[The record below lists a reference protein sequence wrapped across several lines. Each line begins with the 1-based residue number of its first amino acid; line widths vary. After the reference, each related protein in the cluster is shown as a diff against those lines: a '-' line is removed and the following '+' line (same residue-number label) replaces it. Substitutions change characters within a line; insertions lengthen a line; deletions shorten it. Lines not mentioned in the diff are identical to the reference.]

1 MVLNPYKKFFT
12 LCTLTFTVTF
22 CLQLDPSEVLL
33 VSFDGFRW
41 DYIYKFPTLN
51 FHRLI
56 EDGVY
61 VKQVS
66 NVFITKTYPNHYSM
80 VTGLYAE
87 NHGIVANEMY
97 DPVLNK
103 TFSMDTLD
111 IYDSEFWEEAVPI
124 WITNQNE
131 GHKSGVAMWPGS
143 DVNISGVYPSF
154 YLPYNELVSF
164 EYRVAKLIEWFT
176 SNEPINLGLLYW
188 EEPDDSAHLLGPDN
202 PFMSK
207 VIKEVDEKLGYLV
220 AEMKKA
226 GLWDTVNLIVTSD
239 HGMEQ
244 CSSDRVIELD
254 NYVDENLY
262 TLVDRSPTVA
272 ILPKEGK
279 LEDVYEAL
287 ANAHPNMTVYKK
299 EDIPERFHYIH
310 NSRIQPIL
318 AVADLGWTILQSR
331 SGGYLE
337 GNHGYDN
344 TEPNMHPLLLAHGPA
359 FKRNV
364 TKEAMNLT
372 DLYPLLCHLLDIQ
385 PLPNNGS
392 LSQVQDLLASTD
404 PPFLSNYVDPE
415 SYASFVGVFLG
426 SVLALAFL
434 LIFIKHVTRS
444 QMSAPEV
451 EHPEITQPLLDV

>member
-1 MVLNPYKKFFT
+1 MVSDPCRIFLT
-12 LCTLTFTVTF
+12 LCTLTFTGTF
-22 CLQLDPSEVLL
+22 CLLQGSPKVLL

-41 DYIYKFPTLN
+41 DYIYKFPTPN
-51 FHRLI
+51 FHSII
-56 EDGVY
+56 EDGIH
-61 VKQVS
+61 VKQVT

-103 TFSMDTLD
+103 TFSMDRMD

-124 WITNQNE
+124 WFTNQYE
-131 GHKSGVAMWPGS
+131 GRKSGAAMWPGS

-154 YLPYNELVSF
+154 YLPYNETVSF

-176 SNEPINLGLLYW
+176 SNKPIHLGLLYW
-188 EEPDDSAHLLGPDN
+188 EEPDESGHLLGPDN
-202 PFMSK
+202 PLMSY
-207 VIKEVDEKLGYLV
+207 VITEVDNKLGHLV
-220 AEMKKA
+220 AELKKA
-226 GLWDTVNLIVTSD
+226 GLWDTMNLIITSD

-254 NYVDENLY
+254 NYVDKNLY
-262 TLVDRSPTVA
+262 TVVEHSPTVA

-279 LEDVYEAL
+279 LEDVYKAL

-299 EDIPERFHYIH
+299 EDIPERFHYLH

-318 AVADLGWTILQSR
+318 AVADLGWTILQNR
-331 SGGYLE
+331 SGRYLE

-344 TEPNMHPLLLAHGPA
+344 TEPNMHPLLVAHGPA

-364 TKEAMNLT
+364 TKEAMTFT

-392 LSQVQDLLASTD
+392 LSHVQDLLTSAAAQ
-404 PPFLSNYVDPE
+404 FLSDYGGQE
-415 SYASFVGVFLG
+415 SYASIVGVFLG
-426 SVLALAFL
+426 SVLALTFL
-434 LIFIKHVTRS
+434 LVFIKHVTRS
-444 QMSAPEV
+444 QISAPQI